1 MHFRGIGGAKPL
13 PHIGECNGDTLL
25 VKGNVFGGYMKN
37 IAVQGCQLD
46 CPFAQIKTS
55 PKTSVKCGGKAT
67 YAGDLNILISGY
79 SGQGI
84 TGGSGSGTL
93 QPTSQY
99 VKIEGEKVV
108 LEGDKTT
115 IPIQVTGSTG
125 GGAATVPVTVTITS
139 AGQTYVKGE

>member
-1 MHFRGIGGAKPL
+1 MRFRSIGKGLAL
-13 PHIGECNGDTLL
+13 PHIRERNGDTFF
-25 VKGNVFGGYMKN
+25 VKRSIFGGHMKN

-46 CPFAQIKTS
+46 CPYAQITTS

-67 YAGDLNILISGY
+67 YAGDLNISISGY

-93 QPTSQY
+93 QPTSRY
-99 VKIEGEKVV
+99 VKIEEAKVV

-115 IPIQVTGSTG
+115 IPIQVTGSG
-125 GGAATVPVTVTITS
+125 GTVPVTVTITN
-139 AGQTYVKGE
+139 AGQNYVKGE

>member
-1 MHFRGIGGAKPL
+1 M
-13 PHIGECNGDTLL
+13 E
-25 VKGNVFGGYMKN
+25 
-37 IAVQGCQLD
+37 
-46 CPFAQIKTS
+46 
-55 PKTSVKCGGKAT
+55 CGGKAT
-67 YAGDLNILISGY
+67 YAGDLNISISGY

-84 TGGSGSGTL
+84 TDGSGSGTL

-115 IPIQVTGSTG
+115 TPIQVTGSTSSG
-125 GGAATVPVTVTITS
+125 TDTVSVTVTITS